1 MIVHEYLARIY
12 QEEMLA
18 EAERIRLIAKSK
30 RRPAKGNSFYARS
43 LAWLGNLMCSWGS
56 LLEKRFSEQEAGQ
69 QSGSIGK
76 GLKV

>member
-18 EAERIRLIAKSK
+18 EAERIHLITKAK
-30 RRPAKGNSFYARS
+30 RHPVRVNSFYARS

-76 GLKV
+76 GLNV